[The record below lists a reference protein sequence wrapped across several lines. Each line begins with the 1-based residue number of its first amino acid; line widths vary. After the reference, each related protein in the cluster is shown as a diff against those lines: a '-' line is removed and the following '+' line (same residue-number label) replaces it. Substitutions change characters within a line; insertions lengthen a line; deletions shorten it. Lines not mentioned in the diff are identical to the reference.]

1 MKWIGLL
8 ASLLLIASV
17 AQADNIYGK
26 PEINAIIDHATSG
39 NNTIVAAV
47 TGKSICVLAYTLVT
61 ADAVTVRFESGA
73 GGTALTGQ
81 MSFAANGGVS
91 VAHAP
96 DCHFATAKGAL
107 LNLELGSAVSVDGHL
122 KYVVID

>member
-1 MKWIGLL
+1 MRLL
-8 ASLLLIASV
+8 FTLCLLLFALPAYGENVYGLPEQNVVIDDAS
-17 AQADNIYGK
+17 
-26 PEINAIIDHATSG
+26 SG
-39 NNTIVAAV
+39 DNTIIAAV
-47 TGKSICVLAYTLVT
+47 SGKRICVLGYAFVT

-81 MSFAANGGVS
+81 MQFAANGGIS
-91 VAHAP
+91 VPPAS
-96 DCHFATAKGAL
+96 DCHFATAAGAL